1 MTMAERE
8 RLFWST
14 GFDPLESD
22 TISPGEAFDAVVVGA
37 GYGGLSAAL
46 ELSRQGMHVLV
57 VDARRIGDG
66 ASSRAAGSLANVPK
80 ARLHELA
87 GSYGEETAQA
97 VYREAVLARA
107 HTERIIADHAIG
119 CDLRRCTRVMA
130 AHSEKSMRR
139 LQSEFPAMK
148 TRIPEAR
155 LLSAQELRGFIG
167 SDVYRGG
174 MLVPDSATV
183 NPAAYQYG
191 LARAARAQA
200 AKLLQNTRMIGLKPV
215 AGGVEV
221 ELESLGRVTAAHV
234 VLATN
239 AETGPDTPLSAQL
252 ARSIAAVPAFC
263 VVTEKLP
270 PDRLAKVIR
279 GAEIFG
285 DTRKVLNYM
294 ALSPCGTRLVYSA
307 RAGFQ
312 EGSTADKARRIMKA
326 FERRFPQTRG
336 LAMDFF
342 WSGRFAITADLIPH
356 TGNSDRVHWM
366 IGCCGTGIT
375 MSSYLGHKIARRI
388 LGAADADT
396 VFRLP
401 LPSMPAWQRRPALL
415 GAAIRVYRVYDRY
428 MK

>member
-1 MTMAERE
+1 MTGLEQERPYWTDGLAPVE
-8 RLFWST
+8 T
-14 GFDPLESD
+14 DAVAA
-22 TISPGEAFDAVVVGA
+22 GEAFDAVVVGA

-46 ELSRQGMHVLV
+46 ELSRQGMKMLV
-57 VDARRIGDG
+57 VDAGRIGAG

-87 GSYGEETAQA
+87 HSYGSGTADA

-107 HTERIIADHAIG
+107 HTERIIAEHAID

-130 AHSEKSMRR
+130 AHSDKAMRR
-139 LQSEFPAMK
+139 LRSEFPAMQA
-148 TRIPEAR
+148 RIPAAR
-155 LLSAQELRGFIG
+155 LLAADELSSFIG
-167 SDVYRGG
+167 STVYRGG

-183 NPAAYQYG
+183 NPAAYQFG
-191 LARAARAQA
+191 LARAVRARGGRVV
-200 AKLLQNTRMIGLKPV
+200 QNARMVALTPA
-215 AGGVEV
+215 AGGMEV
-221 ELESLGRVTAAHV
+221 ELRPQGKVSAAHV

-239 AETGPDTPLSAQL
+239 AETAADTPLSAQL
-252 ARSIAAVPAFC
+252 SRSIAAVPAFC
-263 VVTEKLP
+263 VVTEKLAP
-270 PDRLAKVIR
+270 ERIARVIK

-294 ALSPCGTRLVYSA
+294 ALSACGTRLLYSA
-307 RAGFQ
+307 RAGFL
-312 EGSTADKARRIMKA
+312 EGGTADKARRIMAA
-326 FERRFPQTRG
+326 FERRFPATRG

-356 TGNSDRVHWM
+356 TGASDRVHWM

-388 LGAADADT
+388 LGADDADT

-401 LPSMPAWQRRPALL
+401 LPSLPAWQRKPALL
-415 GAAIRVYRVYDRY
+415 SAAIRLHRVYDKY
-428 MK
+428 MN